1 MEAMVEAM
9 TTQELCNMGR
19 EQRRDAA
26 DGDEDTDR
34 GDAEATTRLRD
45 EMASARR
52 EQPRPTPPDLRLPDG
67 SRLDPMAPPPASFAR
82 FDCYEGTALPVVTW
96 YEAPDHGTR
105 LTRGQVEALLLLVRA
120 GEQQILNFQQEQDE
134 IERLE
139 GRA

>member
-1 MEAMVEAM
+1 MSRSPSTLPRHPRHLDTGVNRHSLD
-9 TTQELCNMGR
+9 TPSTLSR
-19 EQRRDAA
+19 HRRHRRHL
-26 DGDEDTDR
+26 DTP
-34 GDAEATTRLRD
+34 GLN
-45 EMASARR
+45 
-52 EQPRPTPPDLRLPDG
+52 
-67 SRLDPMAPPPASFAR
+67 FAR

-105 LTRGQVEALLLLVRA
+105 LTRGQVEALLLLVHA

>member
-9 TTQELCNMGR
+9 TTQGLCNMGR

-82 FDCYEGTALPVVTW
+82 FGW
-96 YEAPDHGTR
+96 QG
-105 LTRGQVEALLLLVRA
+105 A
-120 GEQQILNFQQEQDE
+120 GF
-134 IERLE
+134 
-139 GRA
+139 GRNASFNGPRC